1 MTDNL
6 GLNQTRVL
14 DSSNRSFEAVIFQ
27 KKKPPLSCEWNL
39 EGNLVAGHSQDVSQL
54 VGPSGW
60 VSVGY
65 INANASESA
74 ARVGDVIT
82 SSNYPA
88 NSFKLMATDQG
99 ILTGTLSAWVNG
111 MKVLV
116 QGTNSMVDENN
127 IIQLGTPPTTAGRV
141 DFVFLEVWRY
151 LVGISDTVYTHGNVL
166 YGGVNYLN
174 DLVDPAVNVET
185 SLRVQVQYRIRVVSD
200 VDIGTFPEGFGPNVY
215 AQGPLPSPSTCTGCN
230 FVPVPGDPGLWRAGL
245 GDSAAQES
253 LNTVDGYTYAIPM
266 FAVTRRNTNAFSNAH
281 VNGAGFALADY
292 LNGVASDRPDN
303 LYSDWIVADDIMDM
317 RKTIKADNLKET
329 CNKAFQKLIN
339 GDLRGVM
346 SYQNIGEVHYGDVL
360 MQVDGIN
367 PLPNPSPIWF
377 QNIGTGNGVRRV
389 FSSASVL
396 QNRTLVGLA
405 PSGTWTSN
413 PITVSLSNEPYG
425 TSIIGYEAIWL
436 QDTTATLLV
445 PGGDYSAYVT
455 STAITIYPSG
465 RWNGSIY
472 PVVVSYVVQYPSGE
486 NGFSQLPME
495 VYETRRADSTIAF
508 PPVGS
513 TIMLHGSSG
522 LVYADETFSNTISV
536 PGIDPTTLYNFGTQ
550 MTYYIASS
558 GASAFTIPR
567 NIMGYEVLGVISVYD
582 PVGITYKDISLP
594 SAVSRNATEYIVT
607 YAGSIIGSG
616 QPIQVTLYLGASNI
630 KPTVMSKFF
639 QTDNQGKAITNIY
652 EMREIQA
659 TSITST
665 SFFVDTTTEE
675 ILALASGVGLG
686 GAGIAYDSN
695 GLRYITQVINP
706 SLPMPLTFSVL
717 NQGYDAT
724 CSRLYIDFAS
734 PPANLPITVPVL
746 ATSPLVNSNSDSYQI
761 YYKTVPYQGLLNNSG
776 TYGTIEAEG
785 PALVT
790 TSGSGTITPSFN
802 PENVID
808 RLPTLYSSNDAM
820 ALNEDISTTVSD
832 PYPVL
837 ETRIISRPQ
846 DIIDKPA
853 DSAMI
858 GLYPASRGMSGLS
871 VSDSTYLG
879 LKFEKLDTTGS
890 YQKTYQSYILNKES
904 KGDLYLMVVGSETD
918 NDSTSRYLGSSSDTV
933 DIFQIPGRPIKNGKN
948 V

>member
-60 VSVGY
+60 VSIGY
-65 INANASESA
+65 INANASEST
-74 ARVGDVIT
+74 ARVGDIIT
-82 SSNYPA
+82 SPNYPA

-99 ILTGTLSAWVNG
+99 VLTGTLSAWVNG

-116 QGTNSMVDENN
+116 QGTNSLTDENN
-127 IIQLGTPPTTAGRV
+127 LIQLGAPPTTAGRV
-141 DFVFLEVWRY
+141 DFVFLEVWRK
-151 LVGISDTVYTHGNVL
+151 LIGVSDVVYSHGNVL
-166 YGGVNYLN
+166 YGGVNYIN

-185 SLRVQVQYRIRVVSD
+185 SLRIQVQYRIRVVSD

-215 AQGPLPSPSTCTGCN
+215 AQGPLLSPSTCTGAN
-230 FVPVPGDPGLWRAGL
+230 FTQVPGDPGLWRAGL
-245 GDSAAQES
+245 GDSASQET

-292 LNGVASDRPDN
+292 LNGVISDRPDN
-303 LYSDWIVADDIMDM
+303 LYNNWIVADDIMDM

-339 GDLRGVM
+339 GNLRGVM
-346 SYQNIGEVHYGDVL
+346 SYQNVGEGHYGDVL

-367 PLPNPSPIWF
+367 SLPNPGWF
-377 QNIGTGNGVRRV
+377 TNIGTGDGLRRV
-389 FSSASVL
+389 FSSASVI
-396 QNRTLVGLA
+396 QNRTLISMDPPG
-405 PSGTWTSN
+405 GTWTAPFTIN
-413 PITVSLSNEPYG
+413 PSITDPPGTLVSLLG
-425 TSIIGYEAIWL
+425 IWDQTSAVLYSSAAFHAPL
-436 QDTTATLLV
+436 DFVSSLDCTPATL
-445 PGGDYSAYVT
+445 PFYGASDR
-455 STAITIYPSG
+455 ITI
-465 RWNGSIY
+465 
-472 PVVVSYVVQYPSGE
+472 SYAVQYPSGE
-486 NGFSQLPME
+486 NGLSALPTE
-495 VYETRRADSTIAF
+495 VYETRRSDSTIAF

-513 TIMLHGSSG
+513 TILLHGSSS

-536 PGIDPTTLYNFGTQ
+536 PGIDDPTTFYNFGAQ
-550 MTYYIASS
+550 MTYYITSS
-558 GASAFTIPR
+558 GASAFILPR
-567 NIMGYEVLGVISVYD
+567 NIMGYEVLGVVSVYD
-582 PVGITYKDISLP
+582 PIGISYKDLSL
-594 SAVSRNATEYIVT
+594 STAVSRNATEYIVT
-607 YAGSIIGSG
+607 YAGPIIGAG
-616 QPIQVTLYLGASNI
+616 QPIRVVLYLGASNI
-630 KPTVMSKFF
+630 NPTVMSKFF
-639 QTDNQGKAITNIY
+639 QTNNQGKAITNTF
-652 EMREIQA
+652 EMREIEA

-675 ILALASGVGLG
+675 ILVLASGSDLG

-695 GLRYITQVINP
+695 GVRYFTQAVNS
-706 SLPMPLTFSVL
+706 SLPMPAGPLQ
-717 NQGYDAT
+717 NDAT
-724 CSRLYIDFAS
+724 CSRLYINFAT
-734 PPANLPITVPVL
+734 PPATLPITVPTLV
-746 ATSPLVNSNSDSYQI
+746 TSPLVSSDSYQI

-776 TYGTIEAEG
+776 TYGTVEAEG
-785 PALVT
+785 PALIT
-790 TSGSGTITPSFN
+790 TSGSGMITPSFN

-808 RLPTLYSSNDAM
+808 RLPTLYPSNDAM
-820 ALNEDISTTVSD
+820 ALNEGISTAVSD

-837 ETRIISRPQ
+837 ETRIVSRPN

-853 DSAMI
+853 DSVTI
-858 GLYPASRGMSGLS
+858 GLYPAGRGKSGVS

-890 YQKTYQSYILNKES
+890 YQKAYQSYILNKEG
-904 KGDLYLMVVGSETD
+904 KGELYLMVVGSEMG
-918 NDSTSRYLGSSSDTV
+918 NDSSSQYIGSSDDSV
-933 DIFQIPGRPIKNGKN
+933 DIFQLPGRPIKNGKS

>member
-39 EGNLVAGHSQDVSQL
+39 EGNLVAEHSQDVSQL

-65 INANASESA
+65 INDNTIENT

-82 SSNYPA
+82 SPNYPA

-99 ILTGTLSAWVNG
+99 VLTGTLSAWVNG

-116 QGTNSMVDENN
+116 QGTNSLTDENN
-127 IIQLGTPPTTAGRV
+127 LIQLGAPPTTAGRV
-141 DFVFLEVWRY
+141 DFVFLEVWRK
-151 LVGISDTVYTHGNVL
+151 LIGVSDVVYSHGNVL
-166 YGGVNYLN
+166 YGGVNYIN

-185 SLRVQVQYRIRVVSD
+185 SLRIQVQYRIRVVSD

-215 AQGPLPSPSTCTGCN
+215 AQGPLLSPSTCTGAN
-230 FVPVPGDPGLWRAGL
+230 FTQVPGDPGLWRAGL
-245 GDSAAQES
+245 GDSASQET

-292 LNGVASDRPDN
+292 LNGVISDRPDN
-303 LYSDWIVADDIMDM
+303 LYNNWIVADDIMDM

-346 SYQNIGEVHYGDVL
+346 SYQNIGEGHYGDVL

-367 PLPNPSPIWF
+367 SLPNPGWF
-377 QNIGTGNGVRRV
+377 TNIGTGNGIQRV

-396 QNRTLVGLA
+396 QNRTLVCKDPPG
-405 PSGTWTSN
+405 GTWTD
-413 PITVSLSNEPYG
+413 PFTITPSFIDPPGTLVSLL
-425 TSIIGYEAIWL
+425 AIWDQTSANQIPPNAFSTSPSGFADSVL
-436 QDTTATLLV
+436 ITPTTTPFHGAS
-445 PGGDYSAYVT
+445 DR
-455 STAITIYPSG
+455 ITI
-465 RWNGSIY
+465 
-472 PVVVSYVVQYPSGE
+472 SYAVQYPSGG
-486 NGFSQLPME
+486 NGLSALPTN
-495 VYETRRADSTIAF
+495 VYETRRSDSTIAF

-513 TIMLHGSSG
+513 TILLHGSFSM
-522 LVYADETFSNTISV
+522 VYADETFSNTVSV
-536 PGIDPTTLYNFGTQ
+536 PGTDPTTLYNFGAQ
-550 MTYYIASS
+550 MTYYVASS
-558 GASAFTIPR
+558 GANTFTVPR
-567 NIMGYEVLGVISVYD
+567 NIMGYEILGVISVFD
-582 PVGITYKDISLP
+582 PIGISPKDLSL
-594 SAVSRNATEYIVT
+594 STAVSRGTTEYTVT
-607 YAGSIIGSG
+607 YGGIAIDAG
-616 QPIQVTLYLGASNI
+616 QPIRVVLYLGASNI
-630 KPTVMSKFF
+630 NSTVMSKFF
-639 QTDNQGKAITNIY
+639 QTNNQGKSITNIY

-675 ILALASGVGLG
+675 ILALASGLDLG

-695 GLRYITQVINP
+695 GIRCLTQITNA
-706 SLPMPLTFSVL
+706 SLPMPTGDA
-717 NQGYDAT
+717 QTDAT
-724 CSRLYIDFAS
+724 CSRLYIDFAIA
-734 PPANLPITVPVL
+734 PATPITVPVL
-746 ATSPLVNSNSDSYQI
+746 VSSPLISSDSYQI
-761 YYKTVPYQGLLNNSG
+761 YYKTIPYQGLLNNSG
-776 TYGTIEAEG
+776 THGTIEVEG
-785 PALVT
+785 PALIT
-790 TSGSGTITPSFN
+790 TSGSGTITPSFK
-802 PENVID
+802 PENIID

-820 ALNEDISTTVSD
+820 ALNEKISTAVSD
-832 PYPVL
+832 LYPVL

-853 DSAMI
+853 GSAMI
-858 GLYPASRGMSGLS
+858 GLYPAGRGRSGVS

-879 LKFEKLDTTGS
+879 LKFEKLDATGS

-904 KGDLYLMVVGSETD
+904 KGELYLMVVGSETG
-918 NDSTSRYLGSSSDTV
+918 NDSSSQYLGSSDDSV
-933 DIFQIPGRPIKNGKN
+933 DIFQLPGRPIKNGKN
-948 V
+948 I